1 MRLEVTSEHATKI
14 NDDFRKETLRIVDAS
29 KTAGIGLR
37 LLGAVA
43 FSIHCGKFGHLQ
55 QLLGRAFTDIDLAS
69 YSRCRGDIVK
79 LMTSLGYQEDFMISR
94 LYGSRRM
101 LFHDQEKDR
110 HCDVFLDRLEFSHDI
125 PFEGR
130 LEVDYPTV
138 PLAELLLEKMQIV
151 KLNEKDVIDTIMLLR
166 EHEVGDGDDETINAR
181 RISALCAQEWGLW
194 RTVTGNLG
202 RIVDLFSQYK
212 QLTEEDFADIGR
224 KVSAL
229 LKEIE
234 NEPKTL
240 SWRLRSRVGERR
252 KWYRDVDEIVR

>member
-1 MRLEVTSEHATKI
+1 
-14 NDDFRKETLRIVDAS
+14 
-29 KTAGIGLR
+29 
-37 LLGAVA
+37 
-43 FSIHCGKFGHLQ
+43 
-55 QLLGRAFTDIDLAS
+55 
-69 YSRCRGDIVK
+69 
-79 LMTSLGYQEDFMISR
+79 
-94 LYGSRRM
+94 M

-181 RISALCAQEWGLW
+181 RISVLCAQEWGLW